1 MKKESRNQAQ
11 LKENEA
17 IAMRVSARSMA
28 LNIVLTAFKLV
39 AGIVAHSGAM
49 ISDAI
54 HSASDVISTII
65 VMIGVKM
72 AGKAPDRNHP
82 YGHDR
87 FECVASIV
95 LSVMLGLT
103 GAAIGI
109 EGLRNIVGSS
119 YLHLTVP
126 GKLALAAAVLS
137 IVTKEGM
144 FWYTRINAKKIRSS
158 ALMADAWHH
167 RSDALSSVGSFV
179 GILGARLGFPIMD
192 PLASVI
198 ISFFILKAA
207 FDIFL
212 DAISKMTDHACSD
225 PVVNALRK
233 TILAVPGVE
242 GIDVL
247 RTRDFGSM
255 IYVDVE
261 IQAEGSLTL
270 YKAHDIAQQVHDDIE
285 QDFPNVKHCMVHVN
299 PHKN

>member
-225 PVVNALRK
+225 SVVNALRK

-270 YKAHDIAQQVHDDIE
+270 YEAHDIAQQVHDDIE

-299 PHKN
+299 PA

>member
-225 PVVNALRK
+225 LVVNALRK

-242 GIDVL
+242 GIDSL
-247 RTRDFGSM
+247 KTRDFGSM

-270 YKAHDIAQQVHDDIE
+270 YEAHDIAQQVHDDIE

-299 PHKN
+299 PA

>member
-11 LKENEA
+11 LKENET

-126 GKLALAAAVLS
+126 GKLALAAAVIS

-167 RSDALSSVGSFV
+167 RSDALSSLGSFV

-212 DAISKMTDHACSD
+212 DAISKTTDHACSD

-242 GIDVL
+242 GIDSL
-247 RTRDFGSM
+247 KTRDFGSM

-261 IQAEGSLTL
+261 IRAEGSLTL
-270 YKAHDIAQQVHDDIE
+270 YEAHDIAQQVHDDIE

-299 PHKN
+299 PA

>member
-95 LSVMLGLT
+95 LSVKLGLT

-126 GKLALAAAVLS
+126 GKLALAAAVIS

-270 YKAHDIAQQVHDDIE
+270 YEAHDIAQQVHDDIE

-299 PHKN
+299 PA

>member
-126 GKLALAAAVLS
+126 GKLALAAAVIS

-144 FWYTRINAKKIRSS
+144 FWYTRINAKEIRSS

-212 DAISKMTDHACSD
+212 DSISKMTDHACSD

-233 TILAVPGVE
+233 TILAVPGVK

-270 YKAHDIAQQVHDDIE
+270 YEVHDIA
-285 QDFPNVKHCMVHVN
+285 K
-299 PHKN
+299 

>member
-126 GKLALAAAVLS
+126 GKLALAAAVIS
-137 IVTKEGM
+137 IVTKESM

-212 DAISKMTDHACSD
+212 DSISKMTDHACSD

-270 YKAHDIAQQVHDDIE
+270 YEAHDIAQQVHDDIE

-299 PHKN
+299 PA

>member
-126 GKLALAAAVLS
+126 GKLALAAAVIS

-192 PLASVI
+192 PLSSVI

-270 YKAHDIAQQVHDDIE
+270 YEAHDIAQQVHDDIE

-299 PHKN
+299 PA

>member
-28 LNIVLTAFKLV
+28 LNIVLTVFKLV

-126 GKLALAAAVLS
+126 GKLALAAAVIS

-270 YKAHDIAQQVHDDIE
+270 YEAHDIAQQVHDDIE

-299 PHKN
+299 PA

>member
-126 GKLALAAAVLS
+126 GKLALAAAVIS

-225 PVVNALRK
+225 SVVNALRK

-261 IQAEGSLTL
+261 IQAEGSLSL
-270 YKAHDIAQQVHDDIE
+270 YEAHDIAQQVHDDIE

-299 PHKN
+299 PA

>member
-1 MKKESRNQAQ
+1 MKKERRNQAQ
-11 LKENEA
+11 LKENESV
-17 IAMRVSARSMA
+17 AMRESARSMT

-39 AGIVAHSGAM
+39 AGIIAHSGAM

-126 GKLALAAAVLS
+126 GKLALAAAVIS

-225 PVVNALRK
+225 LVVNALRK

-242 GIDVL
+242 DIDVL

-270 YKAHDIAQQVHDDIE
+270 YEAHDIAQQVHDDIE

-299 PHKN
+299 PA

>member
-299 PHKN
+299 PT

>member
-126 GKLALAAAVLS
+126 GKLALAAAVIS

-198 ISFFILKAA
+198 ISFRYLSGRNIQNDRSCLQRSGGQRPPENHPRRSRCGRHRRSSDTGFRFHDLRGCGNPGGR
-207 FDIFL
+207 FP
-212 DAISKMTDHACSD
+212 D
-225 PVVNALRK
+225 PV
-233 TILAVPGVE
+233 
-242 GIDVL
+242 
-247 RTRDFGSM
+247 
-255 IYVDVE
+255 
-261 IQAEGSLTL
+261 
-270 YKAHDIAQQVHDDIE
+270 
-285 QDFPNVKHCMVHVN
+285 
-299 PHKN
+299 

>member
-233 TILAVPGVE
+233 TILAVPGVD

-299 PHKN
+299 PA

>member
-1 MKKESRNQAQ
+1 
-11 LKENEA
+11 
-17 IAMRVSARSMA
+17 
-28 LNIVLTAFKLV
+28 
-39 AGIVAHSGAM
+39 
-49 ISDAI
+49 
-54 HSASDVISTII
+54 
-65 VMIGVKM
+65 MIGVKM

-126 GKLALAAAVLS
+126 GKLALAAAVIS

-242 GIDVL
+242 GIDSL
-247 RTRDFGSM
+247 KTRDFGSM

-270 YKAHDIAQQVHDDIE
+270 YEAHDIAQQVHDDIE

-299 PHKN
+299 PA

>member
-28 LNIVLTAFKLV
+28 LNIVLTAFKLI

-119 YLHLTVP
+119 YLHLTAP
-126 GKLALAAAVLS
+126 GKLALAAAVIS

-192 PLASVI
+192 PLASII

-225 PVVNALRK
+225 PVINALRK

-261 IQAEGSLTL
+261 IMAEGSLTL
-270 YKAHDIAQQVHDDIE
+270 YEAHDIAQQVHDDIE

-299 PHKN
+299 PA

>member
-17 IAMRVSARSMA
+17 VAMRVSARSMA

-299 PHKN
+299 PA

>member
-126 GKLALAAAVLS
+126 DKLALAAAVIS

-179 GILGARLGFPIMD
+179 GILGARLGFQIMD

-270 YKAHDIAQQVHDDIE
+270 YEAHDIAQQVHDDIE

-299 PHKN
+299 PA

>member
-28 LNIVLTAFKLV
+28 LNIVLTAFKLI

-119 YLHLTVP
+119 YLHLTAP
-126 GKLALAAAVLS
+126 GKLALAAAVIS

-192 PLASVI
+192 PLASII

-212 DAISKMTDHACSD
+212 DAISKMTDRACSD
-225 PVVNALRK
+225 PVINALRK

-261 IQAEGSLTL
+261 IMAEGSLTL
-270 YKAHDIAQQVHDDIE
+270 YEAHDIAQQVHDDIE

-299 PHKN
+299 PA

>member
-28 LNIVLTAFKLV
+28 LNIVLTAFKLI

-119 YLHLTVP
+119 YLHLTAP
-126 GKLALAAAVLS
+126 GKLALAAAVIS

-192 PLASVI
+192 PLASII

-261 IQAEGSLTL
+261 IMAEGSLTL
-270 YKAHDIAQQVHDDIE
+270 YEAHDIAQQVHDDIE

-299 PHKN
+299 PA

>member
-95 LSVMLGLT
+95 LSVMLGFT

-270 YKAHDIAQQVHDDIE
+270 YEAHDIAQQVHDDIE

-299 PHKN
+299 PA

>member
-126 GKLALAAAVLS
+126 GKLALAAAVIS

-192 PLASVI
+192 PLTSVI

-242 GIDVL
+242 GIDSL
-247 RTRDFGSM
+247 KTRDFGSM

-270 YKAHDIAQQVHDDIE
+270 YEAHDIAQQVHDDIE
-285 QDFPNVKHCMVHVN
+285 QDFQNVKHCMVHVN
-299 PHKN
+299 PA

>member
-1 MKKESRNQAQ
+1 
-11 LKENEA
+11 
-17 IAMRVSARSMA
+17 
-28 LNIVLTAFKLV
+28 
-39 AGIVAHSGAM
+39 
-49 ISDAI
+49 
-54 HSASDVISTII
+54 
-65 VMIGVKM
+65 
-72 AGKAPDRNHP
+72 
-82 YGHDR
+82 
-87 FECVASIV
+87 
-95 LSVMLGLT
+95 MLGLT

-126 GKLALAAAVLS
+126 GKLALAAAVIS

-270 YKAHDIAQQVHDDIE
+270 YEAHDIAQQVHDDIE

-299 PHKN
+299 PA

>member
-192 PLASVI
+192 TLASVI

-270 YKAHDIAQQVHDDIE
+270 YEAHDIAQQVHDDIE

-299 PHKN
+299 PA

>member
-119 YLHLTVP
+119 YLHLTVH

-270 YKAHDIAQQVHDDIE
+270 YEAHDIAQQVHDDIE

-299 PHKN
+299 PA

>member
-103 GAAIGI
+103 GAAIGV

-126 GKLALAAAVLS
+126 GKLALAAAVIS

-212 DAISKMTDHACSD
+212 DAISKMTDHAGSD

-270 YKAHDIAQQVHDDIE
+270 YEAHDIAQQVHDDIE

-299 PHKN
+299 PA

>member
-17 IAMRVSARSMA
+17 VAMRVSARSMA

-126 GKLALAAAVLS
+126 GKLALAAAVIS

-212 DAISKMTDHACSD
+212 DSISKMTDHACSD

-242 GIDVL
+242 GIDSL
-247 RTRDFGSM
+247 KTRDFGSM

-270 YKAHDIAQQVHDDIE
+270 YEAHDIAQQVHDDIE

-299 PHKN
+299 PA

>member
-126 GKLALAAAVLS
+126 GKLALAAAVIS

-225 PVVNALRK
+225 SVVNALRK

-270 YKAHDIAQQVHDDIE
+270 YEAHDIAQQVHDDIE

-299 PHKN
+299 PA

>member
-1 MKKESRNQAQ
+1 MKKGSRNQAQ

-17 IAMRVSARSMA
+17 IAMRVSARGMA
-28 LNIVLTAFKLV
+28 LNIVLTAFKLI

-119 YLHLTVP
+119 YLHLTAP
-126 GKLALAAAVLS
+126 GKLALAAAVIS

-192 PLASVI
+192 PLASII

-225 PVVNALRK
+225 PVINALRK

-261 IQAEGSLTL
+261 IMAEGSLTL
-270 YKAHDIAQQVHDDIE
+270 YEAHDIAQQVHDDIE

-299 PHKN
+299 PA

>member
-109 EGLRNIVGSS
+109 EGLRNIVGSN

-126 GKLALAAAVLS
+126 GKLALAAAVIS

-270 YKAHDIAQQVHDDIE
+270 YEAHDIAQQVHDDIE

-299 PHKN
+299 PA

>member
-270 YKAHDIAQQVHDDIE
+270 YEAHDIVQQVHDDIE

-299 PHKN
+299 PA

>member
-17 IAMRVSARSMA
+17 VAMRVSAHSMA

-126 GKLALAAAVLS
+126 GKLALAAAVIS

-212 DAISKMTDHACSD
+212 DAISKMTDQACSD

-242 GIDVL
+242 GIDSL
-247 RTRDFGSM
+247 KTRDFGSM

-261 IQAEGSLTL
+261 LQAEGSLTL
-270 YKAHDIAQQVHDDIE
+270 YEAHDIAQQVHDDIE

-299 PHKN
+299 PA

>member
-17 IAMRVSARSMA
+17 VAMRVSARSMA

-126 GKLALAAAVLS
+126 GKLALAAAVIS

-225 PVVNALRK
+225 LVVNALRK

-242 GIDVL
+242 GIDSL
-247 RTRDFGSM
+247 KTRDFGSM

-270 YKAHDIAQQVHDDIE
+270 YEAHDIAQQVHDDIE

-299 PHKN
+299 PA

>member
-28 LNIVLTAFKLV
+28 LNIVLTAFKLI

-119 YLHLTVP
+119 YLHLTAP
-126 GKLALAAAVLS
+126 GKLALAAAVIS

-261 IQAEGSLTL
+261 IMAEGSLTL
-270 YKAHDIAQQVHDDIE
+270 YEAHDIAQQVHDDIE

-299 PHKN
+299 PA

>member
-28 LNIVLTAFKLV
+28 LNIVLTVFKLV

-103 GAAIGI
+103 GAGIGI
-109 EGLRNIVGSS
+109 QGLRNIVGSS
-119 YLHLTVP
+119 YLHLTIP
-126 GKLALAAAVLS
+126 GKLALAAAVIS

-261 IQAEGSLTL
+261 IKAEGSLTL
-270 YKAHDIAQQVHDDIE
+270 YEAHDIAQQVHDDIE

-299 PHKN
+299 PA